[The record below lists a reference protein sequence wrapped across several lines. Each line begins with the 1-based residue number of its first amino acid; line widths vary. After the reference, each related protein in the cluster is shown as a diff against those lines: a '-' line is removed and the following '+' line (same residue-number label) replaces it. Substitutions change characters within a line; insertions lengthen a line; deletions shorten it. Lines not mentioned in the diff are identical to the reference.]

1 MRTYKEY
8 YQLGKEDHENWLDF
22 QKEKW
27 WTLGD
32 QKHNHTKG
40 EYLETTKFLT
50 IDEKNDASL
59 FANHTN
65 VLNSEWSILFHM
77 LGQALVDWMNENG
90 KGSDLWSFGFEIN
103 RVIDGTA
110 DVYDCPFYVK
120 RITPHAT
127 DNEIQDIKDEDT
139 LKEYEGCRDFLCDLV
154 ERFISDHSV
163 DLPLDWNYFAFGL
176 DDLTVSCE
184 YGEWV
189 PASDGYLNFGNLD
202 NSKEKLDNYDEYVLS
217 M

>member
-8 YQLGKEDHENWLDF
+8 YQLGKEDHLSWLDF

-32 QKHNHTKG
+32 QKHNHTTG

-50 IDEKNDASL
+50 LNEKNDASL
-59 FANHTN
+59 FTNHTN
-65 VLNSEWSILFHM
+65 VRNSEWSILFHM

-90 KGSDLWSFGFEIN
+90 KGADLWSFGFEMN

-110 DVYDCPFYVK
+110 DVYECPFYVK
-120 RITPHAT
+120 KTV
-127 DNEIQDIKDEDT
+127 DDEIQKIEDEET

-154 ERFISDHSV
+154 ERFISDHRI
-163 DLPLDWNYFAFGL
+163 DFPLDWNYFAFGL
-176 DDLTVSCE
+176 DSLHSSCE

-202 NSKEKLDNYDEYVLS
+202 KELDNYDEYVLS